1 MLQKTRD
8 QPMVYIWFLKSFI
21 LFYLK
26 LFYVS
31 AAGSRGDQSDAK
43 MIHKKLKKQE
53 SELDRVTVT

>member
-8 QPMVYIWFLKSFI
+8 QPTAYIWFLKSFI

-43 MIHKKLKKQE
+43 MVHKKLKKQK
-53 SELDRVTVT
+53 SEFERVTVT